1 MKRKAVVDIQ
11 NHQSKFLISP
21 KLKWTIKEAVY
32 ATLIYLDFEFP
43 ETTVSVTLV
52 DDETI
57 HAINLEHRKKDSA
70 TDVLS
75 FPLIDWDSLEE
86 GDELCPEGVPL
97 FLGDIVL
104 SLETAKRQA
113 YTYDQT
119 MLREIA
125 FLTVH
130 STLHLM
136 GFDHETSP
144 ENEREMFAIQDIIME
159 SMGFEKRK

>member
-1 MKRKAVVDIQ
+1 MKMKAIVDIH
-11 NHQSKFLISP
+11 NDQSKFMVSP

-32 ATLIYLDFEFP
+32 STLIYLDFECP

-52 DDETI
+52 DDEKI
-57 HAINLEHRKKDSA
+57 HAINLEHRQKDSA

-75 FPLIDWDSLEE
+75 FPLIDWDNLED
-86 GDELCPEGVPL
+86 GDEICPPGVPL

-113 YTYDQT
+113 FNYDQT

-144 ENEREMFAIQDIIME
+144 ENEREMFAIQDIVME
-159 SMGFEKRK
+159 SMGYEKR